1 MGKVMFDISMS
12 LDGFMA
18 GPNDG
23 PEAPLGEVGERLHEW
38 AYDLASWRK
47 PHGLEGGRRDRDAE
61 VLDEALKDV
70 GAVVMGRRMFD
81 LGEGPWGDN
90 PPFHNPVFVL
100 THRAQEPLV
109 NEGGTT
115 FTFITDG
122 IERALE
128 RARMAAGDRDISIA
142 GGANTVQQFISAGL
156 LDEMQI
162 HVVPVLLGDG
172 VRLFDHLGPGP
183 VELGQTRVIDSP
195 DVTHLRFRLPR

>member
-23 PEAPLGEVGERLHEW
+23 PEAPLGEGGERLHEW
-38 AYDLASWRK
+38 VYNLASWREL
-47 PHGLEGGRRDRDAE
+47 HGLKGGQRNRDAE
-61 VLDEALKDV
+61 VLDEAFKDV
-70 GAVVMGRRMFD
+70 GAVIMGRRMFD

-90 PPFHNPVFVL
+90 PPFHNPVFVV

-109 NEGGTT
+109 KEGGTT

-128 RARMAAGDRDISIA
+128 RARTAAGDRDISIA
-142 GGANTVQQFISAGL
+142 GGANTVQQFITAGL

-162 HVVPVLLGDG
+162 HVVPLLLGDG
-172 VRLFDHLGPGP
+172 VRLFDHLGRRL
-183 VELGQTRVIDSP
+183 VELERTRVIDSP
-195 DVTHLRFRLPR
+195 EVTHLRFRMRR